1 MIDSRISHFR
11 ITGELGQGGMGVVYR
26 AVDENLGRE
35 VALKVLRPDF
45 IGDEDRRQRFLM
57 EARTAARLNHPNIA
71 TIHEVDESDGQIFIA
86 MELVEGKMLST
97 VIGDRPLTPAE
108 SIRMGIE
115 ISDGL
120 AKAHAE
126 QIVHRDLKPENVI
139 VTPDG
144 HVKILDFGLAKTFQ
158 LPGQAPP
165 GEDHSD
171 DKTVSL
177 NITGEGRILGT
188 AAYMSPEQARGRQLD
203 TRSDIFSFGVML
215 YEMVTGKSPFKGET
229 VTDTLSSIIRDPQ
242 PPLVESVPEAPAELE
257 RILGKCLEKSPA
269 DRYQHTDEIAVDL
282 RHLKRL
288 TDSHSQS
295 LPLVTHSDISAKQD
309 GWNNRRTWL
318 LGGLAVAALAGAL
331 IIPRLLSPSPV
342 LPAPATT
349 VADSLAVLPF
359 ENLSDSPES
368 ERVGQILQELII
380 TDLSASGSLKVF
392 SSQRLFDLQKQLGR
406 SDSRTID
413 RSLATQVAQMAG
425 AGTMLT
431 GSLSRLGDRW
441 IITGQL
447 IDPEDGTVLKSERI
461 DGEDLYAMVD
471 TLTASIRTD
480 MGVIQA
486 SILGGDLPIGEMTS
500 QSMEAYRAYLA
511 GVDHLNNM
519 DYLKAVEELEKAVEI
534 DPEFGQ
540 AIYKLAIASWWSG
553 SVAKMGN
560 EFPGVEAGLTLQA
573 LLDSDIKLPEKDRAL
588 VQAFIPVVEYRY
600 DDAVPLFQELVARYP
615 EEKEAWYGL
624 GEALF
629 HQSSN
634 RENREWALKSF
645 ETAVRLDPKFRLA
658 YRHILDVYGESR
670 EYDAGIRKIR
680 KFLERDPDNP
690 ALPPALVGMLIANGD
705 IDQAREAAADSLA
718 VLDDPGDRQSLLL
731 TVGKAYGHEDMT
743 DEALQAFEQGLEEP
757 VDDHRAD
764 LLMADADIRIHIG
777 DYRAA
782 LHSVDQVLDLNPDHG
797 DAWNLLVDLDL
808 SSGRLQDALRRTRSR
823 MEENLASGAGLAWV
837 RSSVLSGDDAAV
849 LAVLDGFHEYL
860 ADPKLPREAKVRAL
874 AESAGAFAE
883 AGHTLQAREL
893 AEEALE
899 LAPDAFRPMLLAET
913 AMREVQSGGLET
925 ARRLYAELAATG
937 KDIPNALLGQGWLAA
952 LEGRHEDAAALV
964 RKLTSQISDPSERA
978 RWEAD
983 IVLRSGRAAEARVI
997 IENAVGEIRTE
1008 TGRRR
1013 LLNQAGLSWMAAGE
1027 EQGAGRF
1034 FRQALE
1040 LDRSHPFPEGQAW
1053 MAFWELRAGRN
1064 QDAIR
1069 RLKALDHASMD
1080 GPDPV
1085 LILAAAEA
1093 AMGQPAASR
1102 KRLERSLGVG
1112 PVTRETWREL
1122 ALVCGRLNDWPAARS
1137 YAEKAFALDDSAPA
1151 AAILAWVLVAGE
1163 LDRDEGIR
1171 LARKAAETPPGYFT
1185 AVMSLPGFPT
1195 PEEVL
1200 ALAAQP
1206 KSSR

>member
-57 EARTAARLNHPNIA
+57 EARTAASLNHPNIA
-71 TIHEVDESDGQIFIA
+71 TIHEVDETDGQIFIA
-86 MELVEGKMLST
+86 MELVEGKMLSS
-97 VIGDRPLTPAE
+97 VIGDQPLTPTE

-115 ISDGL
+115 ISEGL

-158 LPGQAPP
+158 LPGQAAP
-165 GEDHSD
+165 GEDHSAD
-171 DKTVSL
+171 NTVSL

-229 VTDTLSSIIRDPQ
+229 VTDTLSSIIRDSQ
-242 PPLVESVPEAPAELE
+242 PPLVDSVPEAPAELE

-269 DRYQHTDEIAVDL
+269 DRYQHTDEISVDL

-295 LPLVTHSDISAKQD
+295 LPLVTHSGISAKHD
-309 GWNNRRTWL
+309 GWNTRRTWL
-318 LGGLAVAALAGAL
+318 MGTLAVVVLAGAL
-331 IIPRLLSPSPV
+331 IIPRLLGPSAPT
-342 LPAPATT
+342 PALVVT
-349 VADSLAVLPF
+349 VENSLAVLPF

-368 ERVGQILQELII
+368 DRVGQILQELII

-406 SDSRTID
+406 FDSRTID
-413 RSLATQVAQMAG
+413 RSLATQVAQLAG

-447 IDPEDGTVLKSERI
+447 IDPEDGTILKSERI
-461 DGEDLYAMVD
+461 DGDDLYAMVD
-471 TLTASIRTD
+471 ILTASIRTD

-486 SILGGDLPIGEMTS
+486 SNLGGDLPVGERTS
-500 QSMEAYRAYLA
+500 QSMEAYSSYLA

-519 DYLKAVEELEKAVEI
+519 EYFKAVEELEEAVRI

-540 AIYKLAIASWWSG
+540 AIYKLAIARWWSG
-553 SVAKMGN
+553 SLMKMGN
-560 EFPGVEAGLTLQA
+560 EFPGVEAGIALQEQ
-573 LLDSDIKLPEKDRAL
+573 LDSDIKMPEQDRAL
-588 VQAFIPVVEYRY
+588 VEAFIPVVEYRY
-600 DDAVPLFQELVARYP
+600 DDAVPLFQELVTRYP

-629 HQSSN
+629 HQSPD
-634 RENREWALKSF
+634 RENRDWALKSF

-658 YRHILDVYGESR
+658 YRHIIDVYSSTQ

-680 KFLERDPDNP
+680 KYIQRDPGNP
-690 ALPPALVGMLIANGD
+690 ALPPALIGMLIARGD
-705 IDQAREAAADSLA
+705 LDEASEVADATLA
-718 VLDDPGDRQSLLL
+718 GLDDPAERQFLLL
-731 TVGKAYGHEDMT
+731 TIGKSYNHQHMTED
-743 DEALQAFEQGLEEP
+743 ALESFRQGLAEP
-757 VDDHRAD
+757 VDDHRVD
-764 LLMADADIRIHIG
+764 LLLANANMQVHLG

-782 LHSVDQVLDLNPDHG
+782 GKALDKVLELSPDHG
-797 DAWNLLVDLDL
+797 DAWTMRVELAASEGRIPDVLDDARARAMENRA
-808 SSGRLQDALRRTRSR
+808 SG
-823 MEENLASGAGLAWV
+823 GAGLAWM
-837 RSSVLSGDDAAV
+837 RAAILSGNDDAIQEVGTA
-849 LAVLDGFHEYL
+849 FKEYL
-860 ADPKLPREAKVRAL
+860 DNPDLPGDARVRAL
-874 AESAGAFAE
+874 AESAGVHE
-883 AGHTLQAREL
+883 NAGHVIQAREL
-893 AEEALE
+893 LEEALE
-899 LAPDAFRPMLLAET
+899 LAADTYRPNLLNEL
-913 AMREVQSGGLET
+913 AMMEVQHGGLSS
-925 ARRLYAELAATG
+925 ARRHYAELASTG
-937 KDIPNALLGQGWLAA
+937 KEIPGSLLGRGWLAA
-952 LEGRHEDAAALV
+952 LEGRHEDAAVLV
-964 RKLTSQISDPSERA
+964 RKLTSQLPEPSERA

-983 IVLRSGRAAEARVI
+983 IVLRSGRLDEARVI
-997 IENAVGEIRTE
+997 IENALDETRTE
-1008 TGRRR
+1008 PLRRR
-1013 LLNQAGLSWMAAGE
+1013 LLIQAGLSWTAAGQDE
-1027 EQGAGRF
+1027 GAGRF

-1040 LDRSHPFPEGQAW
+1040 LDRTHPFPEGEAW

-1069 RLKALDHASMD
+1069 RLKALDHASAD

-1093 AMGQPAASR
+1093 AMGQPAAAR
-1102 KRLERSLGVG
+1102 KRLERSLDTG
-1112 PVTRETWREL
+1112 PVTRETWRTL
-1122 ALVCGRLNDWPAARS
+1122 GLVCGRQGDWQAARS
-1137 YAEKAFALDDSAPA
+1137 YAEKAFALDDSAPV
-1151 AAILAWVLVAGE
+1151 AAILAWVLVAGD
-1163 LDRDEGIR
+1163 LDRVEGLR
-1171 LARKAAETPPGYFT
+1171 LAREAAGKPEGYFQQ
-1185 AVMSLPGFPT
+1185 VMVLPGFPT
-1195 PEEVL
+1195 PESVL
-1200 ALAAQP
+1200 AL
-1206 KSSR
+1206 SN